1 MNPLREPVPESVLF
15 VVSTLRRYGHEA
27 FVVGGCV
34 RDLLLGRRPKD
45 WDVTTSALP
54 EQTVAR
60 FAKVIPTGMQH
71 GTVTVLVGD
80 APIEVTTYRKSGHA
94 PSKDAADAV
103 QPGVTLLEDL
113 AHRDFTMNAIALD
126 PIAGTLV
133 DPHGGAAA
141 IVEQRIV
148 GVGSA
153 LARFSEDGLRA
164 MRALRFMATLG
175 FTLDEEV
182 IQAIVATRDVLA
194 RAAVERF
201 RDELLKILAAD
212 KPQRALTLAQQTGA
226 LGLFIPELD
235 AGVGCVQNRH
245 HKYDVFTHTLVAAE
259 HTTGDAIRRLGA
271 LLHDVGK
278 PGTRAPYEDR
288 PNEFSFLRH
297 ELLGAEMAA
306 AIAERLKL
314 STDEKRRVVGM
325 VEHHMFS
332 AERGQKS
339 SGLRRF
345 LRRVGPELIPDLL
358 ALRIGDIVGKG
369 MGEDAPA
376 KLAPFIAA
384 LERVQSEPQLL
395 STRDLAIRG
404 KDVMERLA
412 LPPGPR
418 VGEVLSS
425 LLEQVI
431 ENPELNNREALLAL
445 LSELPSR
452 C

>member
-1 MNPLREPVPESVLF
+1 MHPFHTSVPESVLS
-15 VVSTLRRYGHEA
+15 VVSTLRRYDHEA
-27 FVVGGCV
+27 YVVGGCV

-45 WDVTTSALP
+45 WDVTTNARP
-54 EQTVAR
+54 EQTVAL
-60 FAKVIPTGMQH
+60 FAKVIPTGMKH
-71 GTVTVLVGD
+71 GTVTVLIGD
-80 APIEVTTYRKSGHA
+80 EPIEVTTYRKSGHA
-94 PSKDAADAV
+94 QSADDADAV
-103 QPGVTLLEDL
+103 QSGVTLLEDL

-141 IVEQRIV
+141 IAERRIA

-153 LARFSEDGLRA
+153 RERFGEDGLRA

-182 IQAIVATRDVLA
+182 LRAIHATRDVLA
-194 RAAVERF
+194 RVSIERF
-201 RDELLKILAAD
+201 RDELLKILSGGN
-212 KPQRALTLAQQTGA
+212 PRRALELAQQTGA

-245 HKYDVFTHTLVAAE
+245 HKYDVFMHTLVTVE
-259 HTTGDAIRRLGA
+259 HTQGDAIRRLGA

-278 PGTRAPYEDR
+278 PGTRAPYDDR

-297 ELLGAEMAA
+297 ELLGAELTA

-314 STDEKRRVVGM
+314 STVEKQRLVGM

-332 AERGQKS
+332 AEPGQKAS
-339 SGLRRF
+339 SLRRF
-345 LRRVGPELIPDLL
+345 LHRVGPELIPDLL

-369 MGEDAPA
+369 MGEDAQA

-384 LERVQSEPQLL
+384 LERVRSEPQLL

-404 KDVMERLA
+404 KDVMDRLG

-418 VGEVLSS
+418 VGDVLAQ
-425 LLEQVI
+425 LLEQVL

-445 LSELPSR
+445 LSELPNR